1 MTFEV
6 KLSITFIATD
16 PLVILTKFG
25 GNRIKHVAEEANCE
39 KERTRAMCLQADTGI
54 QAHLILTFAF

>member
-6 KLSITFIATD
+6 KLVSIVAID

-25 GNRIKHVAEEANCE
+25 KNRIKHVAEEANCV
-39 KERTRAMCLQADTGI
+39 KARKKKPQI
-54 QAHLILTFAF
+54 NK